1 MMALLTLL
9 LSELG
14 VTAYKLQRVASRRGA
29 WLKTTILAALTLS
42 HVCKRWHKIVLG
54 PPAMWQRVRISFRQL
69 LGLGNISRD
78 IIARSH
84 AYSLHLDVSLLGCKW
99 HSSRDVYKAAR
110 RLLDERDA
118 ESLRV
123 EGPHWALY
131 DFLKIFKRHN
141 SKAKKST
148 GIKWLHIVEDLSDV
162 EMFIPSKPFQ
172 LDLIAPHLTCLNAQ
186 FAGASQFPPDM
197 DRIISE
203 GHLFSRQIY

>member
-1 MMALLTLL
+1 M
-9 LSELG
+9 
-14 VTAYKLQRVASRRGA
+14 
-29 WLKTTILAALTLS
+29 
-42 HVCKRWHKIVLG
+42 
-54 PPAMWQRVRISFRQL
+54 
-69 LGLGNISRD
+69 
-78 IIARSH
+78 
-84 AYSLHLDVSLLGCKW
+84 SLLRCKW

-110 RLLDERDA
+110 RLLDERDTVRC

-186 FAGASQFPPDM
+186 FAGVSQFPPDM

-203 GHLFSRQIY
+203 GHLFSRQIYWDAFSISGAKPIVLSNVAIPLPPRDTSCAPAGLRLRRSQVFGKDRLGPH